1 MLLRTGVYLDEYI
14 DSWEKFDETRLPPK
28 EVHSNSNLED
38 ISNKDYMHAQKV
50 WDVFEIKNLGEY
62 HDLNV
67 KSDTLLLADAFENFR
82 NKCLEIYELDPIY
95 FVSAPGLAWQAC
107 LKKNRSKI
115 RINNRLW
122 HAIDDLERD

>member
-14 DSWEKFDETRLPPK
+14 DSWEKFDETTLPPK
-28 EVHSNSNLED
+28 EVHSNLNLED